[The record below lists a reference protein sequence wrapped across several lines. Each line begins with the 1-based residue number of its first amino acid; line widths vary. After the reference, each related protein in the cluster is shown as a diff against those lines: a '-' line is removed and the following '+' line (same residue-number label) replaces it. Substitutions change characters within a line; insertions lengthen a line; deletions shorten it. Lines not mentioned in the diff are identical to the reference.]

1 MKSGLKFIIN
11 ISIILIGV
19 SLMLATSL
27 LLEIDFISHLAVRQ
41 IIIYILI
48 LLELYIT
55 GRIIFLLNK
64 NEEWMK
70 SMK

>member
-1 MKSGLKFIIN
+1 MKSGLKFVIN
-11 ISIILIGV
+11 ISIILLGV
-19 SLMLATSL
+19 LLMLATSL
-27 LLEIDFISHLAVRQ
+27 LLEVDFISHLVVRQ

-48 LLELYIT
+48 FLELYIT

>member
-11 ISIILIGV
+11 IIIILIGV
-19 SLMLATSL
+19 LLMLATSL

-48 LLELYIT
+48 VLELYIT
-55 GRIIFLLNK
+55 GRIIYLLNR